1 MLYHIFRYAFFY
13 FSNWQGSGIPRCNA
27 PILQKIR
34 EEVHCLPFLCL
45 FDLFCE
51 VAILFWSLYSVR
63 TAGTPTRYICI
74 DKFVLVLTSEVNI
87 QIHRS

>member
-1 MLYHIFRYAFFY
+1 MPSFIFLTDRVAAFQGVMHLFY
-13 FSNWQGSGIPRCNA
+13 KRFE
-27 PILQKIR
+27 KKFT
-34 EEVHCLPFLCL
+34 VCLPFLCL

-87 QIHRS
+87 QIRRS